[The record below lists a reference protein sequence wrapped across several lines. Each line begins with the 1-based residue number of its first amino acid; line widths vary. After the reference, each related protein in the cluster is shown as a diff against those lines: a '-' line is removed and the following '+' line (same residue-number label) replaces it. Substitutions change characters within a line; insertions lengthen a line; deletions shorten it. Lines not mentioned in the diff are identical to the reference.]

1 MLPMRFVV
9 AVVATLVSLSA
20 GPAAAEDLLEG
31 LTGRQQK
38 PVIDP
43 AGFFSVVLPSG
54 FDCDA
59 APRKIRCVSNRGVQG
74 TLTIDVI
81 DVPLSATVELFA
93 LNQSDAYKKKPHFQL
108 VHQKKMTIDG
118 AKALLASYTY
128 DHNGNVELGVGAQVL
143 YLVRPSKAYVI
154 FYEGRA
160 DQMTAHAKD
169 LRELYASFKTARL
182 DGGGHPIIEDLDPKN
197 QPKKKSNDIPGI
209 TGY

>member
-1 MLPMRFVV
+1 MRFVV
-9 AVVATLVSLSA
+9 AAIAVCAALGAPPAT
-20 GPAAAEDLLEG
+20 AEDLLEG

-59 APRKIRCVSNRGVQG
+59 APRKIRCQSNRGVQG

-93 LNQSDAYKKKPHFQL
+93 LNQRDAYKKKPHFRSLHEQ
-108 VHQKKMTIDG
+108 KMTIDG

-197 QPKKKSNDIPGI
+197 QPKKKNNDLPGI